1 MLDIH
6 KPRLHT
12 TVQRRHTHIRSPS
25 RFVKSEI
32 EEIVLGWISNWA
44 LIEFS
49 SVSLCDIVCSNVAA
63 YGTKMDGLA
72 WKRLFQRPLLLFC
85 LNINATLRFW
95 SHTARLYG
103 VLISENKGYSPRRGF
118 ILAFIP
124 PVQQKGHLQHMLLL
138 QHEFCT
144 NLKVFP
150 FFCFIC
156 SSLYG
161 KILIS

>member
-1 MLDIH
+1 MFVSASQPLPPTPSPQTPLLSILHPPRGSSSRPPGRNLLRFTATCSMLDIH

-32 EEIVLGWISNWA
+32 EEILLGWISKWA

-49 SVSLCDIVCSNVAA
+49 SVSLCDIVCPNVAA
-63 YGTKMDGLA
+63 FGTKMDGLA

-103 VLISENKGYSPRRGF
+103 VWYQR
-118 ILAFIP
+118 
-124 PVQQKGHLQHMLLL
+124 
-138 QHEFCT
+138 T
-144 NLKVFP
+144 KV
-150 FFCFIC
+150 IAQGEV
-156 SSLYG
+156 SY
-161 KILIS
+161 